1 MFVGMNNEQKVSMG
15 PQELISAYQPSTML
29 DAVAKMRMLALLKL
43 HQDQAFYRSCM
54 PGHFTASAWVLG
66 SSGKHVLLLQHVKLN
81 CWLQPGGHCDG
92 DQDFLAVA
100 TKEAYEETGLRHIK
114 LMQEAIFDVDVHLIP
129 PRKNELS
136 HYHYDVRF
144 LFEAD
149 DAVAPIKNH
158 ESEAVAWVPLDQV
171 ATLTQETS
179 ILRMV
184 EKSIGSGVV
193 MP

>member
-1 MFVGMNNEQKVSMG
+1 MNRQ
-15 PQELISAYQPSTML
+15 QALITAYQPTSS
-29 DAVAKMRMLALLKL
+29 AEESAKSRMLALLSM
-43 HQDQAFYRSCM
+43 HQSHAFERSCV
-54 PGHFTASAWVLG
+54 PGHFTASAWVL
-66 SSGKHVLLLQHVKLN
+66 SLNRKQVLLLHHAKLQ

-92 DQDFLAVA
+92 DEDFLAVA
-100 TKEAYEETGLRHIK
+100 QKEVFEETGIRAQPLTPS
-114 LMQEAIFDVDVHLIP
+114 LIFDVDVHLIP
-129 PRKNELS
+129 PRKNEPC

-149 DAVAPIKNH
+149 DQLAPIKNH

>member
-1 MFVGMNNEQKVSMG
+1 MR
-15 PQELISAYQPSTML
+15 PQDLITAYQPSTTI
-29 DAVAKMRMLALLKL
+29 DAVAQSRMLALLKM
-43 HQDQAFYRSCM
+43 HQEHAFDRSCM
-54 PGHFTASAWVLG
+54 PGHFTASAWVL
-66 SSGKHVLLLQHVKLN
+66 SATRKQVLLLQHAKLN

-92 DQDFLAVA
+92 DPDLLAVA
-100 TKEAYEETGLRHIK
+100 MKEAYEETGLLHIQ

-149 DAVAPIKNH
+149 DSVAPIKNH